1 MGDYYR
7 PPHDS
12 HDGFFAS
19 PSYGRDERWWWD
31 DDNNDH
37 REQERREREYRNWE
51 RREGARRER
60 LAREEALRTDLR
72 RQYIETLD
80 KIRYEEL
87 CAVEARNRS
96 RAHRASWWVPECY
109 HRRPGIA

>member
-7 PPHDS
+7 PPHSS
-12 HDGFFAS
+12 HDGSPAS
-19 PSYGRDERWWWD
+19 PSHGRYEQWWD
-31 DDNNDH
+31 DN
-37 REQERREREYRNWE
+37 RGWEQHGREREYRNWE

-60 LAREEALRTDLR
+60 LAREEALRADLR
-72 RQYIETLD
+72 RQYIATLD
-80 KIRYEEL
+80 RIRYEEL